1 MKRRRVRTVTN
12 SNPKGNEKRSGSTFF
27 WTGGGG
33 LFALAFAVYAGTQAS
48 TRHSTVMWIACV
60 VLVVAALLSFT
71 GALLER
77 RRLKR
82 QRETKPSD

>member
-1 MKRRRVRTVTN
+1 MTS

-33 LFALAFAVYAGTQAS
+33 LFALAFAVFVGFQAA
-48 TRHSTVMWIACV
+48 TRHSIVMWIACV
-60 VLVVAALLSFT
+60 GLVVAALLGFT

-77 RRLKR
+77 RRLR
-82 QRETKPSD
+82 RRRETDSSD